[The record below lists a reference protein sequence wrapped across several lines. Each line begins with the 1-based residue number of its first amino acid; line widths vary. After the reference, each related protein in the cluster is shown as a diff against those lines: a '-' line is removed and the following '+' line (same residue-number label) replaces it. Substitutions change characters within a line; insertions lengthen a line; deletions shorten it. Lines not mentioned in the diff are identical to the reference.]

1 MHYSI
6 GPESA
11 TDLNNFGKHDDWVNK
26 RRDGDLCTHENLQ
39 KRLTECGDTSLFR
52 KLGTKC
58 LATLK
63 RGSFHKCTPVITL
76 NNMEKYFGRVCHI
89 CIETIAIT

>member
-11 TDLNNFGKHDDWVNK
+11 TDLNNFGKHHDWVNK

-39 KRLTECGDTSLFR
+39 KRLTECGDVAFSKIRYQVFGSLETR
-52 KLGTKC
+52 KLPQMHAC
-58 LATLK
+58 
-63 RGSFHKCTPVITL
+63 
-76 NNMEKYFGRVCHI
+76 NNIK
-89 CIETIAIT
+89 